1 MRPGFMGDV
10 VGAKSFIGSHGLL
23 RRSWIAPDR
32 RKAEYGTQLTAKAL
46 RSIHSASARVGSEG
60 GKAEGTRICT
70 GLHDNPWLFIARV
83 ATNEAIG
90 FLSNQPPTRSATITV
105 ATIATTHRTR
115 RRRFF
120 IASSGRTLF

>member
-46 RSIHSASARVGSEG
+46 RSIHSASARVGSA
-60 GKAEGTRICT
+60 KAAKPK
-70 GLHDNPWLFIARV
+70 GLAFAPGCMTDLGSPSR
-83 ATNEAIG
+83 E
-90 FLSNQPPTRSATITV
+90 SR
-105 ATIATTHRTR
+105 RTR
-115 RRRFF
+115 QSDFSAPSLPREARRAPRQRSRGSF
-120 IASSGRTLF
+120 GERM